1 MQSVPMISKHA
12 GLAVLASE
20 LCAQWQLK
28 KKNRFHQKM
37 PYYRP
42 SVLSRTI
49 SYSTMLVC
57 PASFLSAIAPA
68 GLERQKHWHIK
79 VTAPRELSFSLIST
93 GNQHRQKYRAARV
106 LLDDDDS
113 KRKFSQI
120 FVFSR
125 PWGREINSQNL
136 YFILFYFKY
145 PTVKIMPRGT
155 PTNNKYFTWR
165 STRRNIFSLVM
176 SEEKPQSTH
185 KTPLP

>member
-1 MQSVPMISKHA
+1 MQSVPMISKLA
-12 GLAVLASE
+12 GLVLASE
-20 LCAQWQLK
+20 LCAQWQL

-106 LLDDDDS
+106 LYDDDA

-120 FVFSR
+120 FQDHEEERSIAR
-125 PWGREINSQNL
+125 TC
-136 YFILFYFKY
+136 ILFYFKY
-145 PTVKIMPRGT
+145 PTVKIMPRGRW
-155 PTNNKYFTWR
+155 Y
-165 STRRNIFSLVM
+165 
-176 SEEKPQSTH
+176 TH
-185 KTPLP
+185 Q